1 MSSFVVELSYHPIV
15 LPMTYSARGCVWW
28 LFVVMG
34 QSPLNS
40 YLSHLHK
47 FVFRCCRK
55 VGEEGALRVIGTVE
69 GSIIGRW
76 VCGVMGL

>member
-1 MSSFVVELSYHPIV
+1 MRMSSFVVELSYHPIV

-40 YLSHLHK
+40 YLESPSQVRV
-47 FVFRCCRK
+47 FV
-55 VGEEGALRVIGTVE
+55 AVE
-69 GSIIGRW
+69 K
-76 VCGVMGL
+76 